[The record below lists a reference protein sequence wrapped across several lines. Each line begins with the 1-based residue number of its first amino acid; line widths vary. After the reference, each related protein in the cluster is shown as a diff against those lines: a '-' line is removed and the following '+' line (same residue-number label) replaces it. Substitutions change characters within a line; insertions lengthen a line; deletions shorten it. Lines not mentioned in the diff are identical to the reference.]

1 MEKLINILKFSEEY
15 LKKYSFSKPRLQAEK
30 VVAYVLKLDRISL
43 YAYFDRD
50 LSEDEK
56 VQIKNF
62 LKEMARNRL
71 DFEKVLEKLENKN
84 VDEIKIEKENHKK
97 ENLQLLSQSIEYI
110 EKNGIENAKL
120 EAEYIFSHVLKTNRL
135 TLTLDFTR
143 KITEEEKK
151 LIKEM
156 IIKRARDKKPLQY
169 ILGEEEFFGYKFKV
183 DERVLIPRPETELLV
198 EQCIVLVSDIKAPF
212 ILDIGVGS
220 GAISVSLG
228 KKIPSSKVLGV
239 DISDEA
245 LEVANQNKELNKA
258 NNVKFIKSDVFQNV
272 SYKAFDMIVSN
283 PPYIPEKEY
292 RELMHEVKKY
302 EPKLALTAEDEGLYF
317 YKLITAK
324 AWDYLK
330 SGGFL
335 AFEVGYNQAQKV
347 KEIME
352 SNKFENIVIAKDYHQ
367 IERIVIGKKN

>member
-30 VVAYVLKLDRISL
+30 VVSYVLKLDRISL
-43 YAYFDRD
+43 YAYFDRN

-56 VQIKNF
+56 IQVKNF
-62 LKEMARNRL
+62 LKEMARNRM

-84 VDEIKIEKENHKK
+84 PEEIMVEKENHKK
-97 ENLQLLSQSIEYI
+97 ENLQLLKQSVEYI
-110 EKNGIENAKL
+110 EKNGIENPKL

-143 KITEEEKK
+143 KISEEEKK

-198 EQCIVLVSDIKAPF
+198 EQCIVLMSDVKIPF

-220 GAISVSLG
+220 GAISVTLG
-228 KKIPSSKVLGV
+228 KKIPASKVLGV
-239 DISDEA
+239 DISDDA
-245 LEVANQNKELNKA
+245 LEVANQNKELNNAK
-258 NNVKFIKSDVFQNV
+258 NVKFIKSDVFQNV

-292 RELMHEVKKY
+292 KILMHEVKKY

-317 YKLITAK
+317 YKLITKK
-324 AWDYLK
+324 ASDYLK
-330 SGGFL
+330 NGGVL

-347 KEIME
+347 KDMME
-352 SNKFENIVIAKDYHQ
+352 DNEFENIVIVKDYHQ
-367 IERIVIGKKN
+367 IERIVIGKKK

>member
-30 VVAYVLKLDRISL
+30 VVAHVLKLDRISL

-62 LKEMARNRL
+62 LKEMARNRM
-71 DFEKVLEKLENKN
+71 DFGKVLEKLENKN
-84 VDEIKIEKENHKK
+84 VDEIIIEKENHKK
-97 ENLQLLSQSIEYI
+97 ENLQLLKQSMEYI
-110 EKNGIENAKL
+110 EKNNIENPKL

-143 KITEEEKK
+143 KISEEEKK

-198 EQCIVLVSDIKAPF
+198 EQCIGLMSDVKTPF

-220 GAISVSLG
+220 GAISVTLG
-228 KKIPSSKVLGV
+228 KKIPTSKVLGV
-239 DISDEA
+239 DISDDA
-245 LEVANQNKELNKA
+245 LEVANQNKELNNVK
-258 NNVKFIKSDVFQNV
+258 NVKFIKSDVFEYV
-272 SYKAFDMIVSN
+272 SYKEFDMIVSN

-292 RELMHEVKKY
+292 KKLMHEVKKY
-302 EPKLALTAEDEGLYF
+302 EPRLALTAEDEGLYF
-317 YKLITAK
+317 YKLITSK
-324 AWDYLK
+324 APDYLK
-330 SGGFL
+330 SGGVL
-335 AFEVGYNQAQKV
+335 AFEVGYDQAQKV
-347 KEIME
+347 KDMME
-352 SNKFENIVIAKDYHQ
+352 DNGFENIVIVKDYHQ
-367 IERIVIGKKN
+367 IDRIVIGKKK

>member
-143 KITEEEKK
+143 KIIEEEKK

-367 IERIVIGKKN
+367 IERIVIGKKK

>member
-1 MEKLINILKFSEEY
+1 M
-15 LKKYSFSKPRLQAEK
+15 
-30 VVAYVLKLDRISL
+30 
-43 YAYFDRD
+43 
-50 LSEDEK
+50 
-56 VQIKNF
+56 
-62 LKEMARNRL
+62 
-71 DFEKVLEKLENKN
+71 
-84 VDEIKIEKENHKK
+84 
-97 ENLQLLSQSIEYI
+97 
-110 EKNGIENAKL
+110 
-120 EAEYIFSHVLKTNRL
+120 
-135 TLTLDFTR
+135 
-143 KITEEEKK
+143 
-151 LIKEM
+151 
-156 IIKRARDKKPLQY
+156 
-169 ILGEEEFFGYKFKV
+169 
-183 DERVLIPRPETELLV
+183 
-198 EQCIVLVSDIKAPF
+198 SDIKAPF

-292 RELMHEVKKY
+292 IKLMHEVKKY

-352 SNKFENIVIAKDYHQ
+352 
-367 IERIVIGKKN
+367 R

>member
-352 SNKFENIVIAKDYHQ
+352 SNKFENIVIVKDYHQ
-367 IERIVIGKKN
+367 IERIVIGKKK